1 MSEIYKKI
9 DEVIKLG
16 LASFMKSEGFKKSA
30 RNWHKQEGDNW
41 LVVNVQSSSGN
52 IGAEGAFTIN
62 LGVYNAEISSL
73 AGKAPLTGKPKEYE
87 ATVRERVGVLAH
99 GVDHWWKI
107 EKESELSHIA
117 QEVVDEMKNYG
128 VPWLNTHQSVS
139 AIAESLEQQPS
150 LESLSAAF
158 LSGGEAA
165 AILRLKKAI
174 ESRPRAKDRYVSW
187 AKKVGLNN
195 DLG

>member
-1 MSEIYKKI
+1 ME
-9 DEVIKLG
+9 
-16 LASFMKSEGFKKSA
+16 
-30 RNWHKQEGDNW
+30 
-41 LVVNVQSSSGN
+41 
-52 IGAEGAFTIN
+52 
-62 LGVYNAEISSL
+62 
-73 AGKAPLTGKPKEYE
+73 
-87 ATVRERVGVLAH
+87 
-99 GVDHWWKI
+99 
-107 EKESELSHIA
+107 
-117 QEVVDEMKNYG
+117 EMKNYG